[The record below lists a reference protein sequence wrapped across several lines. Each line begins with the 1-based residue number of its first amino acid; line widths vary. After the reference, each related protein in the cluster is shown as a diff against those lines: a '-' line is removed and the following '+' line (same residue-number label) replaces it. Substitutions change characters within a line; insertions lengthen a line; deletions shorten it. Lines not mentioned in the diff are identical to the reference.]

1 MNTEASNA
9 DKTLTENI
17 VKELIKLNILISRK
31 STQGLDS
38 FKILRNVDQTS
49 QTSSD
54 QTLPDPPQIMNATK
68 ATDTEDKETLSNSPL
83 LLNDILTPDTK
94 IKQTTSFSNSYQE
107 SFSSLKSELC
117 ELKLSLTNEICEIR
131 NSIRDIKAKT
141 DVHSEQVKDKRLWDE
156 LETKN
161 TIIKLLIDNFKQL
174 ADSIGK
180 PNTTVPLLQT
190 PDFSENS
197 NFILPKNMHT
207 KNLTINQNQQIYYHQ
222 IVISY

>member
-83 LLNDILTPDTK
+83 LLNV
-94 IKQTTSFSNSYQE
+94 FSLQIR
-107 SFSSLKSELC
+107 
-117 ELKLSLTNEICEIR
+117 KLN
-131 NSIRDIKAKT
+131 
-141 DVHSEQVKDKRLWDE
+141 
-156 LETKN
+156 
-161 TIIKLLIDNFKQL
+161 KQL
-174 ADSIGK
+174 LFQI
-180 PNTTVPLLQT
+180 LL
-190 PDFSENS
+190 
-197 NFILPKNMHT
+197 KNHS
-207 KNLTINQNQQIYYHQ
+207 LR
-222 IVISY
+222 